1 MDRKNLI
8 VFYKI
13 ALKENIMLF
22 FKKKKNEEKYL
33 FDTGKVTLPDG
44 TAYIGKNLIVTG
56 TVSGSDDIIAMGSIN
71 GEVELSG
78 DIKIGD
84 TSTINGKIYAEKIF
98 AGGFIEGTVFASERI
113 CIEKTAKIKGV
124 IIAKRLSVEDGAVFD
139 GEARMSGNSES
150 DNLFKDNE
158 NINFFKKIKKNTP
171 AEVIEDA
178 KDFISNKTASFISR
192 NSRVDGKVG
201 GKESIIVEGFIKG
214 LISLKG
220 NIIVGSTGVIEADV
234 EADNISV
241 HGKISGNVFARQ
253 QLIIQPSGKIQGDI
267 SALSIDIKEGALFEG
282 RSHMI
287 SSVSAPLPE
296 LKEN

>member
-1 MDRKNLI
+1 
-8 VFYKI
+8 
-13 ALKENIMLF
+13 MLF

-98 AGGFIEGTVFASERI
+98 AGGFIEGTVFASERL

>member
-1 MDRKNLI
+1 
-8 VFYKI
+8 
-13 ALKENIMLF
+13 MLF